1 MENIRWGIIGCGD
14 VTEIK
19 SGPAFSLVDGSELI
33 AVMRRN
39 GRLAE
44 SYAKRHNVPRWYD
57 DAQRLID
64 DPNVNAIYISTPPS
78 THMDYAIAASK
89 AGKPV
94 YVEKPMAM
102 SYDESLKMVEICKE
116 NHTPLFVAYYRR
128 ALERFLKV
136 KSLIDLKEIGDIRFV
151 NVRYYE
157 KPREGD
163 VGGNLHWRTDPAIA
177 GCGYFCDLGSHIID
191 LIQFYL
197 GDIIEVSGHQSNQ
210 NKIYPT
216 EDIVTGEFFFESGI
230 HGVGVWSF
238 NASEDRDEVEIVGSK
253 GKITYSTFQ
262 NNPIVLNS
270 NGFIQEFYIEHPKH
284 IQQPLI
290 ETIVG
295 KLLGNAKCPSTG
307 VTAIRTA
314 WVIDKMLGRI

>member
-1 MENIRWGIIGCGD
+1 MNSIKWGIIGCGD

-19 SGPAFSLVDGSELI
+19 SGPAFGLVGGSELV

-39 GRLAE
+39 ARLAE
-44 SYAKRHNVPRWYD
+44 DYAKRHNVSTWYD
-57 DAQRLID
+57 DAQKLIND
-64 DPNVNAIYISTPPS
+64 SNVNAVYVATPPS
-78 THMDYAIAASK
+78 SHMKYTLATSN

-102 SYDESLKMVEICKE
+102 NFSECREMVERCKE
-116 NHTPLFVAYYRR
+116 KKTPLFVAYYRR
-128 ALERFLKV
+128 ALPRFLKV
-136 KSLIDLKEIGDIRFV
+136 KSLIDAEKIGDIRLV

-157 KPREGD
+157 KPRKDD
-163 VGGNLHWRTDPAIA
+163 VKGNLHWHTDPAMA

-230 HGVGVWSF
+230 HGVGVWAF
-238 NASEDRDEVEIVGSK
+238 NTSEDRDEVEIVGSK
-253 GKITYSTFQ
+253 GKIIYSTFQ
-262 NNPIVLNS
+262 NNPIILNS
-270 NGFIQEFYIEHPKH
+270 NGAIQEFNINHPKH

-295 KLLGNAKCPSTG
+295 SLLGNVECPSTG
-307 VTAIRTA
+307 NTAIRTA
-314 WVIDKMLGRI
+314 WVMDKMLGRL